1 METDEHI
8 DWQYVINTISSFLTY
23 LSDLFFILILI
34 QDVYK
39 RQHQDIHLYVQLE
52 NIDSEYGSH
61 LRDCYISLKIG
72 KGRKRMYIVKRIQEF
87 LEAIAHEEYIS
98 YGKELALSLIHIS
111 LQVMCRMIY

>member
-1 METDEHI
+1 M
-8 DWQYVINTISSFLTY
+8 
-23 LSDLFFILILI
+23 
-34 QDVYK
+34 YK
-39 RQHQDIHLYVQLE
+39 RQEQWHKDQQFPILQGHQDIHLYVQLE

-98 YGKELALSLIHIS
+98 YGKELAFTHTMEQFDVISQELIQLLKENMSDH
-111 LQVMCRMIY
+111 LYYYRCV